1 MRWWYCRARPF
12 ALVSYGMSS
21 APTTSRRSPTAALT
35 MRGAIR
41 LAGGREVCFVCAVDE
56 AGMVESARVVAR
68 GDSGCVLALPG
79 FAKRGE
85 MMVHNHPSG
94 ILDPSD
100 EDLNVAARIHDDGV
114 GFAIT

>member
-1 MRWWYCRARPF
+1 MAGDGSMERERF
-12 ALVSYGMSS
+12 ALALHVALGHEPEPLYTYGMSS
-21 APTTSRRSPTAALT
+21 VTTSRLSPSAALT

-56 AGMVESARVVAR
+56 EGLVQSARVVAR
-68 GDSGCVLALPG
+68 GDAGCVLALPG

-94 ILDPSD
+94 LLEPSH
-100 EDLNVAARIHDDGV
+100 ED
-114 GFAIT
+114 